1 MNLTKLTL
9 TNNRIAITA
18 LLIIAVVGIAN
29 YFDLSRDS
37 MPPYTIRIA
46 SVITRL
52 PGADPQKV
60 ENLVTD
66 KLEEA
71 IREMADVKTIESES
85 RTGLSVI
92 TVKLKDRVN
101 SEELQPIWDELK
113 DKVNEVKFALPK
125 SAIGPIVKDK
135 DIGTVFGIILGITGD
150 GISYNVTEDYAKD
163 IRNKLLLLPDVAK
176 VKYGGI
182 QEERIII
189 EFDDQQLSK
198 HGLNV
203 ERLKGIIAST
213 NILYP
218 GGEINVGNK
227 RITLDPT
234 GNYESVEELKK
245 TLIPTK
251 GGATIFLE
259 DITHIYQDYITPKE
273 KIVKINGE
281 DAISLFISLRKGA
294 NIVRLGEDVQ
304 ELIPQIN
311 ASLPI
316 GIELV
321 RMASQDEIVNKQV
334 DNFLISLMQSIVIV
348 LLVMFLFLGFRT
360 GSLVATL
367 VPMVILSTFFFMN
380 LFDLGLN
387 KVSLAALIISLGLF
401 VDNGIVMSESI
412 LIRVNKGESTFKAA
426 IESCRILIIPLL
438 IATLTTS
445 AAFLSF
451 ALAETPMGEM
461 ASPLFSVVSISLLS
475 SWFLT
480 FTFVPLLAILMIKSK
495 KREEDKEEK
504 EGVVDRLMN
513 KINLWY
519 NRILIRIL
527 IKGRV
532 LFLFVILGMFL
543 LSIAVLPMLPFKL
556 VPDSDRNLVTVDI
569 KYPAGTQI
577 DVTENAVGRIEKY
590 LLDSLLVPQEK
601 APGVLNFSSFIG
613 EGPEPYDLGY
623 FKNEVN
629 SSYAHMLLNTSGDTD
644 NDFVIEKL
652 DRYCFNNFPDA
663 DIRVNRLSG
672 AGAAGT
678 PVEILITGKNLDKLA
693 LISKSLKEELV
704 KISGTKNVTDNV
716 GPKIKKLIINIDENK
731 AQRVGL
737 NNRDI
742 AMALNAG
749 LTGVKVD
756 DFREVD
762 KSIPIYMKV
771 KNSNAYDIRSI
782 ENYNIYSPSKQQNV
796 LLSQVATVEI
806 DWQFSKIF
814 RNNLKRT
821 ITVGSYLQSGY
832 TAQDI
837 FELIT
842 PWLEAQK
849 LNWGAGYAYSFGGE
863 DEDKKDNLGA
873 IVDWL
878 PLSFGIILLLL
889 VLQFNSI
896 RKSIIVYTTVPLGI
910 IGVVIGWYIGG
921 TFVSFFGI
929 LGVIALAG
937 IVINDSIILID
948 RIAVEMEEDPELSEQ
963 EAIIEAAN
971 HKFRPVILTTLTTS
985 LGMLPLY
992 ISGGLLWEPLSLA
1005 IIFGLTFG
1013 TIIILL
1019 YVPVFYAVLFRVKFD
1034 AKYLNMPI
1042 KH

>member
-1 MNLTKLTL
+1 MNLTQITL
-9 TNNRIAITA
+9 NNNRIAIIA
-18 LLIIAVVGIAN
+18 LLIIGVVGIGN

-37 MPPYTIRIA
+37 MPSYTIRIA
-46 SVITRL
+46 SVVTRF
-52 PGADPQKV
+52 PGAGPQKV

-71 IREMADVKTIESES
+71 ILEMAEVKTIESES

-92 TVKLKDRVN
+92 TVKLKDYVG
-101 SEELQPIWDELK
+101 SDDLQSIWDELK
-113 DKVNEVKFALPK
+113 DKVNGVRPMLPQN
-125 SAIGPIVKDK
+125 IVGPIVKDK
-135 DIGTVFGIILGITGD
+135 DIGTVFGIILGVSGD
-150 GISYNVTEDYAKD
+150 GVPYNLMEEYADD
-163 IRNKLLLLPDVAK
+163 IRDKLLRLPDAAK

-189 EFDDQQLSK
+189 EFDDQQLSRY
-198 HGLNV
+198 GLNV
-203 ERLKGIIAST
+203 VRLNGIISST

-218 GGEINVGNK
+218 GGEINVGKK
-227 RITLDPT
+227 RIILEPT
-234 GNYESVEELKK
+234 GSYESIEDLKR
-245 TLIPTK
+245 TLIPTNT
-251 GGATIFLE
+251 GATIFLG
-259 DITHIYQDYITPKE
+259 DITKIYQDYITPKE

-281 DAISLFISLRKGA
+281 DAISLFISLKKGA

-304 ELIPQIN
+304 KLMPQIN
-311 ASLPI
+311 ETLPV

-334 DNFLISLMQSIVIV
+334 NNFLVSLMQSIVIV
-348 LLVMFLFLGFRT
+348 LAVMLFFLGFRT

-412 LIRVNKGESTFKAA
+412 LIRVEKGESTFKAA
-426 IESCRILIIPLL
+426 VESCRILMVPLL
-438 IATLTTS
+438 ISTLTTS
-445 AAFLSF
+445 SAFLSF

-461 ASPLFSVVSISLLS
+461 ASPLFSVVTISLLS

-480 FTFVPLLAILMIKSK
+480 FTFIPLLALLMIKVKSS
-495 KREEDKEEK
+495 KEEK
-504 EGVVDRLMN
+504 EGFVDKMMN
-513 KINLWY
+513 SVNLWY

-527 IKGRV
+527 IKGQV
-532 LFLFVILGMFL
+532 PFILIIIGMFA
-543 LSIAVLPMLPFKL
+543 LSVAMMPMLPFKL

-569 KYPAGTQI
+569 KYPTGTQMVI
-577 DVTENAVGRIEKY
+577 TEAAVGKIEKFI
-590 LLDSLLVPQEK
+590 LDSLVTSLEE
-601 APGVLNFSSFIG
+601 APGVLNFSSFLG

-623 FKNEVN
+623 FKNEAN
-629 SSYAHMLLNTSGDTD
+629 SSYAHMLLNTTGDTD

-652 DRYCFNNFPDA
+652 DKYCFDNFPDA

-672 AGAAGT
+672 AGATGT
-678 PVEILITGKNLDKLA
+678 PVEIRISGKDLDELA
-693 LISKSLKEELV
+693 LISKALKEELV
-704 KISGTKNVTDNV
+704 NTTGTKNVTDDL
-716 GPKIKKLIINIDENK
+716 GPKIKKLIVKIDEDQ
-731 AQRVGL
+731 AQRAGL
-737 NNRDI
+737 TNKDI

-749 LTGVKVD
+749 LTGIKVD
-756 DFREVD
+756 DFREAD

-771 KNSNAYDIRSI
+771 KNSDEYDIQSI
-782 ENYNIYSPSKQQNV
+782 ESYNIFSPLKHQNV
-796 LLSQVATVEI
+796 PLSQVAKVEV
-806 DWQFSKIF
+806 DWQFSKII
-814 RNNLKRT
+814 RKDLRRT
-821 ITVGSYLQSGY
+821 MTVGSYLQPGFN
-832 TAQDI
+832 AKDI
-837 FELIT
+837 FTAIT
-842 PWLEAQK
+842 PWLDEQK
-849 LNWGAGYAYSFGGE
+849 LNWKDGYVYSFGGE
-863 DEDKKDNLGA
+863 DEDKNDNLGA
-873 IVDWL
+873 IVTWL

-910 IGVVIGWYIGG
+910 IGVVIGWYVGG
-921 TFVSFFGI
+921 SFVSFFGI

-948 RIAVEMEEDPELSEQ
+948 RIEVEREVNPEISEQ
-963 EAIIEAAN
+963 DAIIEAAN

-1005 IIFGLTFG
+1005 IIFGLIFG

-1019 YVPVFYAVLFRVKFD
+1019 YVPVLYAVLFKVSYKNYSFD
-1034 AKYLNMPI
+1034 IEKL
-1042 KH
+1042 KEHS